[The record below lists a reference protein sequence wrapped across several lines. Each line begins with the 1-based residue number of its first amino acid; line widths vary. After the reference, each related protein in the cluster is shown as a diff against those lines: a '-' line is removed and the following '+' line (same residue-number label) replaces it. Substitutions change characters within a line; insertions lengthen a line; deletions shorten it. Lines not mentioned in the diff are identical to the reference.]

1 MARYP
6 HTDLFVGQK
15 FRISESTEYD
25 NPSMLE
31 SEKFGGKIVTLKGIV
46 GQQPSDLAIYKC
58 SFDEGQG
65 LDKDL
70 VGGVQWSFYRTE
82 LEEV

>member
-25 NPSMLE
+25 NHSMLAT
-31 SEKFGGKIVTLKGIV
+31 EKFGGKIVTLVQITGA
-46 GQQPSDLAIYKC
+46 QPHLRHL
-58 SFDEGQG
+58 QMH
-65 LDKDL
+65 L
-70 VGGVQWSFYRTE
+70 R
-82 LEEV
+82 

>member
-6 HTDLFVGQK
+6 HTDLFVGRK
-15 FRISESTEYD
+15 FRISEATEYD
-25 NPSMLE
+25 NHSNLDE
-31 SEKFGGKIVTLKGIV
+31 EKFGGKIVTLVQITGN
-46 GQQPSDLAIYKC
+46 QPSALAIYKC
-58 SFDEGQG
+58 TFDEGQS

-70 VGGVQWSFYRTE
+70 VGGVEWSFYRTE